1 MFESFEDQNHFYIG
15 FPKSFQEIKYY
26 GLELLAGKAVVIN
39 LSLLETDDQERCRIF
54 ISGVI
59 LAIKGNME
67 DVSPEILLAIPPGM
81 DLVTENFIRG
91 DLSHSRI

>member
-1 MFESFEDQNHFYIG
+1 MSESLNVRSHFYIG

-26 GLELLAGKAVVIN
+26 GLELLEGKAVVIN
-39 LSLLETDDQERCRIF
+39 LSLLEPNDQEKCRIF

-59 LAIKGNME
+59 LAIRGSME
-67 DVSPEILLAIPPGM
+67 DISSDILLAIPPDM

-91 DLSHSRI
+91 ELSYSKI